1 MTAKLL
7 PDADARDAVRNRL
20 DVSML
25 VEAGAGSGKTTLI
38 TDRMLSLIRSGV
50 PVEQIAAI
58 TFTRKAAAELN
69 ERFVAALER
78 NAGESDA
85 AARALAERDRMFVGT
100 IHSFCARLLRDH
112 AIEAGVSPGFV
123 ELEALKEAEFAK
135 DFWRTYLL
143 RAQYSKHPQ
152 YEALREAGINA
163 ANLFP
168 YFRDVHA
175 NRNATLTTVEA
186 PAPLPDAIIDKL
198 KSLHIEN
205 LALSLLAPSATWG
218 LLERLIHFN
227 REYSANPEAWLSSSA
242 RVAQFLRTLSRNPD
256 RPGFLP
262 NKTLLGRTNDAK
274 APVNKLRDLYA
285 EFVQNALPMWE
296 TKWAAH
302 VYPRVVEFLQAASD
316 AAVDER
322 RRRALF
328 TFDDLVLETAR
339 LLRERPALRQSV
351 GRKWTR
357 ILIDEFQDTD
367 PAQAEMAM
375 WLAAPAAAG
384 SDWTTVQPEAG
395 RLFLVGDPK
404 QSIYRFRRADIETY
418 ESVKRTI
425 GENGQVVQL
434 TSNFRSA
441 QAIADVVNG
450 HFSDAFGSSANNGV
464 SSGISSAA
472 SNGVNSSG
480 TNTPNSAPIQAPFAP
495 MNPAGAVTT
504 RTTGTVARYIVE
516 PIPKETPKDII
527 KRDAQLLASWIYQRI
542 VSGDR
547 APKDFLI
554 LTSQRSALRAYAR
567 ALAEYSLPVS
577 ASGIQ
582 YETDAL
588 INELIVILRAIAE
601 PANGVQVVAALEGIM
616 CGATHEELLN
626 HGGNWIITAPPHESS
641 SNVGRALAQLHNWWQ
656 LSCRLTVTAL
666 IDRILDDLALL
677 PLLASGELGDSRAG
691 SLLGMLAALRQLQS
705 DTSSIE
711 SVIDAIELMQQ
722 AEESPPSLLP
732 DKSDAIRIMNLHRA
746 KGLESKV
753 VILAAPVPDKGR
765 NKVPSLVVL
774 RDANGTMQASLCV
787 TEKDGLV
794 AAPEGWDTIVA
805 EDQRRQQAEIVRLL
819 YVAATRAEEELVVS
833 QHIDAAGTTGD
844 LSMLSPWAPLAH
856 MLTDTPAMEM
866 VAADAPPRGASKDT
880 DGFRTRFTSLQE
892 RHIKALQPRYRL
904 TSVTEVAQSARAGST
919 PIDESYTAAA
929 HAPTDTA
936 ATDRESVIRATPP
949 ERPHAPRFDD
959 PDIVQDDSISAE
971 SSSVYGLNMGN
982 AVHAVLDELL
992 RGRPVGEMPGLI
1004 DAIAWEVW
1012 GREGTSDEHK
1022 PRLAGL
1028 VAEAMSSP
1036 VWQQLEAHR
1045 ASGTI
1050 ASELRVAALSTEPTL
1065 ILDGVIDVLSIDN
1078 NQARVIDWKT
1088 SGGERKLHEHLPAYE
1103 IQRQL
1108 YAEIMRRRSGLDASS
1123 ELVILRHD

>member
-7 PDADARDAVRNRL
+7 PDADAREAVRNRL

-38 TDRMLSLIRSGV
+38 TDRMLSLIRGGI

-58 TFTRKAAAELN
+58 TFTRKAAAELH
-69 ERFVAALER
+69 ERFVGALER
-78 NAGESDA
+78 NAGESEA

-112 AIEAGVSPGFV
+112 AIEAGVSPGFT

-163 ANLFP
+163 TSLFP

-175 NRNATLTTVEA
+175 NRNATLKAAEA
-186 PAPLPDAIIDKL
+186 PAPPPDGMINVLATMY
-198 KSLHIEN
+198 SEN
-205 LALSLLAPSATWG
+205 EALSRQAPGATWG
-218 LLERLIHFN
+218 LLERLLHFN
-227 REYSANPEAWLSSSA
+227 REYNANPEAWTSSSA

-274 APVNKLRDLYA
+274 APVNLLRDQYA
-285 EFVQNALPMWE
+285 DFVQNALPMWE
-296 TKWAAH
+296 TRWAAH
-302 VYPRVVEFLQAASD
+302 VYPRVVEFLKAASD

-375 WLAAPAAAG
+375 WLAAPAGAG

-450 HFSDAFGSSANNGV
+450 HFRDAFGSD
-464 SSGISSAA
+464 
-472 SNGVNSSG
+472 
-480 TNTPNSAPIQAPFAP
+480 TRPPHSAPIQAPFAP

-504 RTTGTVARYIVE
+504 RTTGTVARYVVE
-516 PIPKETPKDII
+516 PIPKETPKNII
-527 KRDAQLLASWIYQRI
+527 ERDARLLASWIYQRI
-542 VSGDR
+542 ASGDR

-582 YETDAL
+582 YESDAL
-588 INELIVILRAIAE
+588 ISELIVILRAIAE
-601 PANGVQVVAALEGIM
+601 PANGVQVVAALEGMI

-626 HGGNWIITAPPHESS
+626 YGGNWIITVSPHESR
-641 SNVGRALAQLHNWWQ
+641 SNVGRALAQLHSWWQ

-691 SLLGMLAALRQLQS
+691 SLLGILAALRQLPS

-746 KGLESKV
+746 KGLESRV

-765 NKVPSLVVL
+765 NKEPSLVVL

-787 TEKDGLV
+787 TERDALV
-794 AAPEGWDTIVA
+794 AAPVGWNTIVA

-866 VAADAPPRGASKDT
+866 IIADAPPRGASKDT

-892 RHIKALQPRYRL
+892 RHIEALQPRYRL
-904 TSVTEVAQSARAGST
+904 TSVTEVAQSARAGGI

-1050 ASELRVAALSTEPTL
+1050 ASELRVAALSTEPPL

-1078 NQARVIDWKT
+1078 NQAHVIDWKT
-1088 SGGERKLHEHLPAYE
+1088 SGDERKLREHLPAYE
-1103 IQRQL
+1103 VQRQL
-1108 YAEIMRRRSGLDASS
+1108 YAEIMRRRSGLEASS